1 MSLDQSLASRFLDL
15 PQPKNTH
22 LATYI
27 WIDGSGEGLRSKTR
41 TLYMTCNDPS
51 DLPDWN
57 FDGSSTDQS
66 TGKDSDVYLMP
77 KATFKDPFLPGDN
90 ILVMCDTYGPSGKP
104 TETNKRLSCFNIQER
119 AKSSKPW
126 FGIEQEYSILDAD
139 GHPFGWPKGGFPGPQ
154 GPYYCGVGTGC
165 VFGRLIMDCHY
176 KACLYAG
183 LKICGTNTEVKP
195 SQFEYQIGPCE
206 GTAIG
211 DELWVSRY
219 ILHRIAEEFK
229 VKVTFDPKPVE
240 GNWNG
245 AGAHCN
251 FSTLEMRADGG
262 IEMIHK
268 AIEDLGRTHDVHI
281 KHYDPKS
288 GEDNRRRLTG
298 LHETSSIYDF
308 SSGVANRGASIR
320 IPRQVNKD
328 GKGYL
333 EDRRPS
339 ANCDPYEVA
348 EALVR
353 TCVLHDWGSEDSCS
367 DDGLK

>member
-1 MSLDQSLASRFLDL
+1 MSLNHSVSSRFLDL
-15 PQPKNTH
+15 PQPSSAY

-27 WIDGSGEGLRSKTR
+27 WIDGSGEGLRSKTK
-41 TLYMTCNDPS
+41 TLDRNHKVPE
-51 DLPDWN
+51 DLPEWN
-57 FDGSSTDQS
+57 FDGSSTNQS
-66 TGKDSDVYLMP
+66 AGNDSDVYLKP
-77 KATFKDPFLPGDN
+77 VAIYKDPFIPGEN
-90 ILVMCDTYGPSGKP
+90 ILVMCETYGPNGKP
-104 TETNKRLSCFNIQER
+104 TESNKRHSCQKILER
-119 AKSSKPW
+119 AESSKPW

-139 GHPFGWPKGGFPGPQ
+139 GIPFGWPKGGFPGPQ
-154 GPYYCGVGTGC
+154 GPYYCGVGTGK

-183 LKICGTNTEVKP
+183 LKLAGTNAEVKP
-195 SQFEYQIGPCE
+195 SQFEYQIGPCQ
-206 GTAIG
+206 GINVG

-219 ILHRIAEEFK
+219 ILHRIGEEFN
-229 VKVTFDPKPVE
+229 VIITFDPKPVP

-251 FSTLEMRADGG
+251 FSTSEMRADGG
-262 IEMIHK
+262 IE
-268 AIEDLGRTHDVHI
+268 AIQRAIKDLAQTHDIHI
-281 KHYDPKS
+281 KHYDPKG

-308 SSGVANRGASIR
+308 TSGVADRGASIR

-353 TCVLHDWGSEDSCS
+353 TCVLHDWGSEDSS
-367 DDGLK
+367 SEEGLK

>member
-1 MSLDQSLASRFLDL
+1 MTLDQSVAKRFLDL
-15 PQPKNTH
+15 EQPSGTR

-27 WIDGSGEGLRSKTR
+27 WIDGTCEGLRSKTR
-41 TLYMTCNDPS
+41 TLYERHNDPN

-57 FDGSSTDQS
+57 FDGSSTNQS
-66 TGKDSDVYLMP
+66 VGNDSDVYLKP
-77 KATFKDPFLPGDN
+77 VAIFKDPFLPGDN
-90 ILVMCDTYGPSGKP
+90 ILVMCDTYGPCGKP
-104 TETNKRLSCFNIQER
+104 TDSNKRQSCNSVMER
-119 AKSSKPW
+119 AKSTKPW
-126 FGIEQEYSILDAD
+126 FGIEQEYSILDQD
-139 GHPFGWPKGGFPGPQ
+139 GVPFGWPKGGFPAPQ
-154 GPYYCGVGTGC
+154 GPYYCGVGTGR
-165 VFGRLIMDCHY
+165 VFGRLVMDCHY

-183 LKICGTNTEVKP
+183 LKVSGTNVEVKP

-206 GTAIG
+206 GMDIG
-211 DELWVSRY
+211 DQMWVSRY
-219 ILHRIAEEFK
+219 ILHRVAEEFN

-251 FSTLEMRADGG
+251 FSTLEMRSEGG
-262 IEMIHK
+262 IAVIQK
-268 AIEDLGRTHDVHI
+268 AIEDLSRTHDLHI
-281 KHYDPKS
+281 KHYDPKG

-298 LHETSSIYDF
+298 QHETASIYDF

-328 GKGYL
+328 GRGYL

-348 EALVR
+348 EALIR
-353 TCVLHDWGSEDSCS
+353 SCVLRDWGSEDSSS
-367 DDGLK
+367 DDGIK